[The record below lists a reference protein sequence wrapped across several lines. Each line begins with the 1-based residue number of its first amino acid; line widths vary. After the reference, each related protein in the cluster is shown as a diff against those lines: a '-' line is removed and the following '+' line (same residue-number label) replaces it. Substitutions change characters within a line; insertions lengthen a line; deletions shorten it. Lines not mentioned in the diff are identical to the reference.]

1 MSAATKTKKPKKLS
15 WKAKR
20 KGTIYCAPACGGGC
34 TWAAYRRARHRAK
47 RLAKHMGKGWTIR
60 VHENLGWHYNV
71 VSPCGRIK
79 LHEDWRRGKP
89 NASAVDQLAVL
100 VPSRYTAFL
109 GDPDSPG
116 GRWVEDG
123 DTPEEAIR
131 NVVEEAQDDLARIG
145 AAIAGL
151 EAWAEAA

>member
-1 MSAATKTKKPKKLS
+1 MPSATMKKPKPLS
-15 WKAKR
+15 WKVKR
-20 KGTIYCAPACGGGC
+20 KGTLYCSPACGGGC
-34 TWAAYRRARHRAK
+34 TWAAYRRAKRRAK
-47 RLAKHMGKGWTIR
+47 TLAKHMGKGWKIC

-79 LHEDWRRGKP
+79 LHEYWPRVDDEAG
-89 NASAVDQLAVL
+89 VIDQLASL
-100 VPSRYTAFL
+100 VPDRYSAFL

-116 GRWVEDG
+116 GRWAEGG

-131 NVVEEAQDDLARIG
+131 NVVEVAQDDLDRIG

-151 EAWAEAA
+151 EAWA